1 MRVLVTG
8 ATGHLGSFVVRAL
21 LEQGHQVRALVR
33 DPARLERAGLGDV
46 LDRIDAVRGD
56 VGDPASVRSAMAD
69 QEAVVHAAAQVALRK
84 KDEAAARAV
93 NVGGTETVLAEA
105 AAAGLDPI
113 VHVSSL
119 VAIFPP
125 QGPML
130 EADDEPTHPQQP
142 YSSSKADAHRV
153 AVAAQGR
160 DEPVTIFTLGGVW
173 GPGPGQNPLTEQ
185 LAAAIALLK
194 VGVPVSKTGG
204 MPVLDVRDA
213 AAGVAAA
220 VQPGQGPRRFL
231 LGGRL
236 VPTAELADVISTAIG
251 KKVLRYPAPARAVV
265 FTGALFDQIMKVLP
279 VTLPITKEGME
290 ILTGMVPAD
299 DGPTVAALGLQQHPT
314 QQTIDDSYRWL
325 VQHGHLKASRAPRW
339 AGDRVAGGRSV
350 PPGAGGSPEPGAA
363 SDEDGGS

>member
-8 ATGHLGSFVVRAL
+8 ATGHLGSFIVREL
-21 LEQGHQVRALVR
+21 LAQGHEVRALVR
-33 DPARLERAGLGDV
+33 DPARLTRAGLGDV
-46 LDRIDAVRGD
+46 LDHIDAVRGD
-56 VGDPASVRSAMAD
+56 VGDPASVRAAMAD
-69 QEAVVHAAAQVALRK
+69 REAVVHAAAQVALRK

-93 NVGGTETVLAEA
+93 NVGGTETVLREA

-125 QGPML
+125 RGPVL
-130 EADDEPTHPQQP
+130 EADDPPTHPTQP

-153 AVAAQGR
+153 AVAAQERG
-160 DEPVTIFTLGGVW
+160 EPVTIFTLGGVW
-173 GPGPGQNPLTEQ
+173 GPGPGDNPLTEQ

-204 MPVLDVRDA
+204 MPVLDGRDA

-220 VQPGQGPRRFL
+220 LAPGRGPRRFL

-236 VPTAELADVISTAIG
+236 VPTAELAECISTAIG
-251 KKVLRYPAPARAVV
+251 RKVLRYPAPVRAVV
-265 FTGALFDQIMKVLP
+265 LTGSLFDQIMKVLP
-279 VTLPITKEGME
+279 VTLPVTREGME

-299 DGPTVAALGLQQHPT
+299 DGPTAEALGLTTRPT
-314 QQTIDDSYRWL
+314 QETIDDTYRWL
-325 VQHGHLKASRAPRW
+325 VEHGHLKASRAPRW
-339 AGDRVAGGRSV
+339 SGTSSSSSKDGRS
-350 PPGAGGSPEPGAA
+350 
-363 SDEDGGS
+363 